1 MEEEEENM
9 VMVTTI
15 TESPDIPSNN
25 DTRYLIAKPFVLNL
39 GWNS

>member
-9 VMVTTI
+9 VMVV